1 MTLPLGSIVHLTSV
15 MIKAH
20 TKAVQTMPDTPN
32 MYSADLE
39 VMDDHGG
46 MDLKNIL
53 GKTGVDGQA
62 QFAYRNMDDGTPYGS
77 VNELPNGLT
86 DSNDDVGKY
95 WVIPVYNEFGVVV
108 EQWAWVW
115 RGTAIGYRKTYMGSI
130 GPAGPVPK
138 IRPSADLIDPDDISF
153 VDTGGSTLAP
163 TWRFNTAVP
172 VGPSGPPLPI
182 YDMPDFK
189 QDTIPNPS
197 VLMHDG
203 TRGTQSPVLGKH
215 MWKATSVEA
224 LTPQFFSVPESAFA
238 DHTGTFSNIK
248 ESAVVTVG
256 SFLLPAQNFDWT
268 PVVWG
273 HTSTGRFINPFRIG
287 LEVRLGDAKN
297 GLLVARGFGNPRGD
311 VTVLPHYSFG
321 SDKNAN
327 VSPTNDYAVIGAND
341 DTAVLYMNLINEGLF
356 GLYNFKGK
364 NAQLMVLVSPIDAYN
379 TYTPP
384 TTRRVT

>member
-1 MTLPLGSIVHLTSV
+1 MIPLGSIVHLTSV
-15 MIKAH
+15 ILKVR

-46 MDLKNIL
+46 MDLSNLL
-53 GKTGVDGQA
+53 GRDGVDGQA
-62 QFAYRNMDDGTPYGS
+62 QFAYRNMDDGTQYSDVG
-77 VNELPNGLT
+77 ELPADLT
-86 DSNDDVGKY
+86 DSDDDVGKY
-95 WVIPVYNEFGVVV
+95 WVIPVYDGDGVVT

-138 IRPSADLIDPDDISF
+138 IRPSADLIDPDDVSF

-172 VGPSGPPLPI
+172 IGPPGPPSAI
-182 YDMPDFK
+182 ADMPDYI
-189 QDTIPNPS
+189 TGSVPNPS

-203 TRGTQSPVLGKH
+203 TRGTQSPVRGKP

-224 LTPQFFSVPESAFA
+224 LTPRFFSVPESAFA
-238 DHTGTFSNIK
+238 DHTGTFNNINQ
-248 ESAVVTVG
+248 SAIVTVG
-256 SFLLPAQNFDWT
+256 SFPLPAQNFDWT

-273 HTSTGRFINPFRIG
+273 HTSTGRFVNPWKIG
-287 LEVRLGDAKN
+287 LEVRLGDPNN
-297 GLLVARGFGNPRGD
+297 GLLIARGFGNTRGE

-321 SDKNAN
+321 ADKNAN
-327 VSPTNDYAVIGAND
+327 ISPTNDYAVVGAND
-341 DTAVLYMNLINEGLF
+341 DSAVVYFNLTNEGLF
-356 GLYNFKGK
+356 GMYDFEGQ
-364 NAQLMVLVSPIDAYN
+364 NAQLAVLVSPIDAYN
-379 TYTPP
+379 TYVPP
-384 TTRRVT
+384 TTRRVI